1 MQTTIAVDHPN
12 GYRRPRRRIRC
23 CTDVLRRALT
33 CLAAAATLVAASG
46 CSGAE
51 GLRAQELLL
60 QAQQAET
67 QLRTAAFEAG
77 LSFTLAGQKVE
88 VLLEGAGSKRAQYV
102 SMSANGLPGAAFDL
116 GLVVRGDTAWL
127 RMNGGWQRMP
137 VPADVDVGGSA
148 SLGSAAFQELTKH
161 VEDVRVSEHQLVN
174 GKPVTIIAGEV
185 DTVGLLG
192 SVSKLASLSG
202 SAPEGMQLPD
212 FEQLGAK
219 IGDIR
224 AVLTIDEGTHLLS
237 SAIVKLSVEAA
248 GEQLDVELRYRLT
261 AANEPVRI
269 PSPSA

>member
-1 MQTTIAVDHPN
+1 
-12 GYRRPRRRIRC
+12 
-23 CTDVLRRALT
+23 
-33 CLAAAATLVAASG
+33 
-46 CSGAE
+46 
-51 GLRAQELLL
+51 
-60 QAQQAET
+60 
-67 QLRTAAFEAG
+67 
-77 LSFTLAGQKVE
+77 
-88 VLLEGAGSKRAQYV
+88 
-102 SMSANGLPGAAFDL
+102 
-116 GLVVRGDTAWL
+116 
-127 RMNGGWQRMP
+127 MNGGWQRMP

-192 SVSKLASLSG
+192 SVSELASLSG